1 MAVINEQDVKAKSAE
16 HFATLSLAI
25 HYSTLLPIILTIQ
38 MLDWEYVRNSVYAAL
53 PTVKYTFNASS
64 VGF

>member
-53 PTVKYTFNASS
+53 PTVK
-64 VGF
+64 